1 MTSYDPGVEIKSENG
16 LKNSDNDCDY
26 LYSDEFDSDSNS
38 DVTNVTRRSS
48 SSSSTLSTSSKFRTK
63 TISPSEMR
71 LDLPEDEESV
81 ANLKRNDNYSSLSSS
96 MTSSER
102 VRIARRF
109 NDHDMHPRYP
119 RKNMSFTNMQ
129 VMKIERDNQCL
140 LNKIMANHKPIS
152 DNKSLGF
159 ANRLS
164 SSAINRRKSQ
174 RKIEEENMM
183 MLRKIQSAQP
193 RVLTGSR
200 KY

>member
-1 MTSYDPGVEIKSENG
+1 MTSYDPGEEIKSENG
-16 LKNSDNDCDY
+16 LKNSDSDCDY
-26 LYSDEFDSDSNS
+26 SYSDEFDSDSNS

-48 SSSSTLSTSSKFRTK
+48 ASSSSTLSTSSKFRTK

-71 LDLPEDEESV
+71 LDLPEDEETV
-81 ANLKRNDNYSSLSSS
+81 VNLKRDGDYSSLS

-109 NDHDMHPRYP
+109 NDRDMHPRYP

-164 SSAINRRKSQ
+164 SSAINRRKLQ
-174 RKIEEENMM
+174 RKIEEENMASDF
-183 MLRKIQSAQP
+183 L
-193 RVLTGSR
+193 VF
-200 KY
+200 